1 MLTLVDA
8 TLEDVNILTDIE
20 KAVFDYDVISLKQM
34 RYLIKSGTAIV
45 VKAVV
50 PEDTIAGYMV
60 LLRRRN
66 SKVLR
71 IYSIC
76 VLQDY
81 RKKGVGRFLL
91 RSAEEVCGTTGCDR
105 LHLEVQMNN
114 KQALLFYLTAGFT
127 LYGRKGCYYTDGSTA
142 LLLRKQ
148 VYTEVWL

>member
-81 RKKGVGRFLL
+81 RKKVLAAFFYAAQKRYAAPPGVI
-91 RSAEEVCGTTGCDR
+91 V
-105 LHLEVQMNN
+105 
-114 KQALLFYLTAGFT
+114 FT
-127 LYGRKGCYYTDGSTA
+127 LKYR
-142 LLLRKQ
+142 
-148 VYTEVWL
+148 